1 MASATKQPVFIVEG
15 ELCADKVWEIGLPAV
30 TFLGGS
36 GQYRTNG
43 DYSSLFKNQKVVLCP
58 DRDEPGVAL
67 MKEVASDNPGAQFL
81 YADPDSFEW
90 ESLPSKSGYDIGDWI
105 DEGAT
110 QELILQSIVTKDRH
124 EGADGLPSYE
134 EIIQNLEQMV
144 GLYANDTRSSYE
156 AQKWLNRHSIK
167 MPQPTVDKLLAE
179 AKSRIHGKEELQVL
193 DAKAIALSE
202 DARKW
207 TIAGILPES
216 SVMLL
221 AAAPGSGKSTLLY
234 NWALH
239 VATGKSWSNRR
250 CKNRHGCDHSMR

>member
-1 MASATKQPVFIVEG
+1 MGESA
-15 ELCADKVWEIGLPAV
+15 L
-30 TFLGGS
+30 
-36 GQYRTNG
+36 
-43 DYSSLFKNQKVVLCP
+43 
-58 DRDEPGVAL
+58 
-67 MKEVASDNPGAQFL
+67 
-81 YADPDSFEW
+81 
-90 ESLPSKSGYDIGDWI
+90 KSGYDIGDWI

-250 CKNRHGCDHSMR
+250 CKKGTAVIIQCDEPVVDAAEKLQIIGYGEDALDYGRVKLIERWRFENIPQLLI